1 MRRTV
6 SAGGLM
12 LPVLGQG
19 GWNIGDDPACAADET
34 ATLRRGLALGM
45 NLFDTAE
52 MYGGGCSETRIGGA
66 LRGIPRES
74 YLLVSKVLPQNAARP
89 ALFESCDDSLRR
101 LQTDYLDLYLLH
113 WRGDIPLEETVDGL
127 EALIKTG
134 KIRRWGVSN
143 FDTPDMEAL
152 WRVPGGSRCAVNQVL
167 YHLGSRGIEYDLLPW
182 LRAHGVAAM
191 AYCPLA
197 QAGRLRGVHGDLLT
211 SQTLRDVAGRY
222 GVGVMPLLLAFVLRQ
237 PHVTAIPKASRPVH
251 VEENAK
257 ALTLAVSD
265 EDWAALDRD
274 FWPPTAKMHLDI
286 E

>member
-1 MRRTV
+1 MV

-19 GWNIGDDPACAADET
+19 AWNIGDDPARAADET
-34 ATLRRGLALGM
+34 AAFRRGLELG
-45 NLFDTAE
+45 LDLIDTAE
-52 MYGGGCSETRIGGA
+52 MYGGGRSEERIGGA
-66 LRGIPRES
+66 LREIPRGR
-74 YLLVSKVLPQNAARP
+74 YLLVSKFLPQNAARP
-89 ALFESCDDSLRR
+89 ALFESCDNSLRR
-101 LQTDYLDLYLLH
+101 LRTDYLDLYLLH

-127 EALIKTG
+127 EALVKSG

-152 WRVPGGSRCAVNQVL
+152 WRVPAGSRCAVNQIL
-167 YHLGSRGIEYDLLPW
+167 YHLGSRGVEYDLLPW

-211 SQTLRDVAGRY
+211 SRVLRDTAGKY

-237 PHVTAIPKASRPVH
+237 AHVTAIPKASRPAH

-265 EDWAALDRD
+265 EDWAALDRE

>member
-1 MRRTV
+1 MRRV
-6 SAGGLM
+6 VLAGGLA

-19 GWNIGDDPACAADET
+19 AWNIGDDPARAADET
-34 ATLRRGLALGM
+34 AALRRGLELGL
-45 NLFDTAE
+45 NLIDTAE
-52 MYGGGCSETRIGGA
+52 MYGGGRSEIRIGEA
-66 LRGIPRES
+66 LRGVPRES
-74 YLLVSKVLPQNAARP
+74 CLLVSKVLPQNAVRP
-89 ALFESCDDSLRR
+89 ALFESCDNSLRR
-101 LQTDYLDLYLLH
+101 LQTDYLDIYLLH
-113 WRGDIPLEETVDGL
+113 WRGADPLEETVDGM
-127 EALIKTG
+127 EALVKAG

-152 WRVPGGSRCAVNQVL
+152 WRVPGGDRCAVNQVL

-182 LRAHGVAAM
+182 LRARGVAAM

-197 QAGRLRGVHGDLLT
+197 QAGRLRGIHGDLLT
-211 SQTLRDVAGRY
+211 GRTVREVAEKY

-237 PHVTAIPKASRPVH
+237 THVTAIPKASRPAH
-251 VEENAK
+251 VEENAR

-265 EDWAALDRD
+265 EDWAAIDRD